1 MTAIKKPT
9 PFKIILICLLIFW
22 GNHILGQ
29 ISMPEVLDTG
39 TMKEQYD
46 YLEERTRIY
55 NNFRTIREDMFQRIK
70 SNSDDSLS
78 AEKNNVLQLEDQ
90 LQDQGSLIDSL
101 QSELQSNNGKL
112 DQAIKNR
119 DSLIF
124 LGIPLHKTFYNT
136 LLWIIIAA
144 LALLVGILFLSTK
157 KLLSKA
163 KHNKKDLVETKEE
176 FEAYRKQ
183 ARERNE
189 QLVVKHHNEMKKMK
203 GG

>member
-1 MTAIKKPT
+1 MTAVKKPL
-9 PFKIILICLLIFW
+9 PYKIILIGLLIFL
-22 GNHILGQ
+22 GNHIFGQ

-55 NNFRTIREDMFQRIK
+55 NNFRAIREDMFQRIK

-78 AEKNNVLQLEDQ
+78 AEKNNVLQLEGQ
-90 LQDQGSLIDSL
+90 LQAQSSLIDSL
-101 QSELQSNNGKL
+101 QSELQSTNGKL

-119 DSLIF
+119 DSLKF
-124 LGIPLHKTFYNT
+124 LGISMHKAIYNT
-136 LLWIIIAA
+136 LVWIIIAA

-157 KLLSKA
+157 KLLSTA
-163 KHNKKDLVETKEE
+163 RISKKNLEETKEE

-183 ARERNE
+183 SRERNE